1 MDTINKLLD
10 NARKTCIRDSDRAI
24 AQTLG
29 VTAQSVSVW
38 RKGGKITDAHL
49 MALIALAQADPALAV
64 KVREEEASSP
74 VERKAWSALWD
85 RLSPVTTVIGAVGVI
100 ALGIHAGAHDGLMAA
115 LSPAAITTTFYTLC
129 EVRCIDAAVRPGG
142 LSLLVPQQADS
153 AMKLDT

>member
-10 NARKTCIRDSDRAI
+10 KARKVCVRDSDRAI

-49 MALIALAQADPALAV
+49 MALIDLAQADPALAV
-64 KVREEEASSP
+64 KVREEEAVSQ

-85 RLSPVTTVIGAVGVI
+85 RLSPVTTVIGALVLAIG
-100 ALGIHAGAHDGLMAA
+100 MM
-115 LSPAAITTTFYTLC
+115 PATSRANPLKFQELNSHETRIICILC
-129 EVRCIDAAVRPGG
+129 
-142 LSLLVPQQADS
+142 
-153 AMKLDT
+153 